1 MDKITEED
9 GKEKQKAGTTSKKED
24 ASSNASAVIGTGAL
38 LSDEVCA
45 SCGIAAVDNI
55 ELKDCNGGCD
65 LVKYCSDD
73 CQNNNWE
80 QHEESCKKRLAE
92 LRDKD
97 LLTQPKSS
105 HLGDCPICL
114 LPLSIDPTKSMLATC
129 CCKIVCKGCEYANH
143 KREIEAGLVRRCAF
157 CREPA
162 PKSEEEANK
171 RIMKRVKKND
181 PVAMWK
187 MGKERWDVGD
197 YESALE
203 YYKKGADL
211 GDAYAHYYLSLLYKE
226 GQGVE
231 KDKEKYIYHS
241 EEAAIGGNPMA
252 RHNLGIEDWNAG
264 RYVKSV
270 KHFIIA
276 ASLGYHDSLKSL
288 MTRCAKGL
296 VPKELYGDALRA
308 YQATVDAAKSLE
320 RDEGEAAH
328 EEQMK
333 LVQQLE
339 ESGIDVTSINWPG
352 GI

>member
-1 MDKITEED
+1 MKTDNS
-9 GKEKQKAGTTSKKED
+9 EKS
-24 ASSNASAVIGTGAL
+24 
-38 LSDEVCA
+38 SDEVCA

-55 ELKDCNGGCD
+55 KLKDCACD
-65 LVKYCSDD
+65 LVQYCSDG
-73 CQNNNWE
+73 CRE
-80 QHEESCKKRLAE
+80 LHRPEHAGVCRKKLAE
-92 LRDKD
+92 IRDKD

-105 HLGDCPICL
+105 HLGECPICFI
-114 LPLSIDPTKSMLATC
+114 PLSIDPSKSMLATC
-129 CCKIVCKGCEYANH
+129 CCKVVCMGCEYANH

-162 PKSEEEANK
+162 PKLEEEANK

-187 MGKERWDVGD
+187 MGDKHRDEGD
-197 YESALE
+197 YETALK
-203 YYKKGADL
+203 YLTKAAGL
-211 GDAYAHYYLSLLYKE
+211 GDASAHYNLSLMYSE

-231 KDKEKYIYHS
+231 EDKEKYIYHS
-241 EEAAIGGNPMA
+241 EEAAIGGHPMA
-252 RHNLGIEDWNAG
+252 RHNLGIEEWKAG
-264 RYVKSV
+264 RYDKSV

-276 ASLGYHDSLKSL
+276 ASLGFHDSLKSL

-296 VPKELYGDALRA
+296 VPKELYAAALRA
-308 YQATVDAAKSLE
+308 YQATVDAAKSRE

-339 ESGIDVTSINWPG
+339 ESGIDLSSIDWPG
-352 GI
+352 AS